1 MAIEISEESMKNAQF
16 TFSLIIINIL
26 IFIIVNL
33 ILGSNVVLLLAQSNH
48 LIVNGQ
54 ELWGLFTSIFIHAD
68 ISHLIFNMISLFIF
82 GIFVENNY
90 PKWQFLLIYLISGL
104 IGSIFSFFYYLL
116 ISQGVYY
123 PIYGLGS
130 SGAIYGLMAA
140 AFVKIPRSNYY
151 MYIFGIIFVIYR
163 ILSSLDNW
171 AHVFGFLSGF
181 LMARIFVHQKYHNL
195 SRFQKKP
202 KNFRE
207 EYRKKESK
215 SSERKIFDRF
225 CLILQ
230 MNNPISINTMAN
242 YLQLTEIG
250 LMKRLVVWK
259 ERLPFLIKRNKIIIP
274 NMDEFLLALER
285 IPS

>member
-1 MAIEISEESMKNAQF
+1 MAIEISEESMKNAHF

-33 ILGSNVVLLLAQSNH
+33 ISGSNVVLFLAQSNH
-48 LIVNGQ
+48 LIVHGQ
-54 ELWGLFTSIFIHAD
+54 ELWGLFTSMFIHAD
-68 ISHLIFNMISLFIF
+68 AAHLIFNMISLFIF

-90 PKWQFLLIYLISGL
+90 PKWQFLLVYLISGL
-104 IGSIFSFFYYLL
+104 IGSVFSFLYYLI
-116 ISQGVYY
+116 ISQGIYY

-151 MYIFGIIFVIYR
+151 MYIFGIIFVLYR

-171 AHVFGFLSGF
+171 AHIFGFVSGF

-195 SRFQKKP
+195 SRFQKKTE
-202 KNFRE
+202 NYGEEFRKE
-207 EYRKKESK
+207 EPK
-215 SSERKIFDRF
+215 SSERKIFNRF
-225 CLILQ
+225 CIILQ
-230 MNNPISINTMAN
+230 INNPISINIMAN
-242 YLQLTEIG
+242 YLQLTEMD

-285 IPS
+285 FPS